1 MIRFARPKPALV
13 QRRARLGKPGAP
25 RAALGPTLVPEAKA
39 HAPETE
45 QSETPTPPEP
55 GLDSAHS
62 TELEPESAHSAELAP
77 DELQH
82 LSAGSGLAG
91 AFPAESSKEEPE
103 HSAPDSFGSEEE
115 RFFSEPHAVDPEATP
130 SADAPRMSG
139 TLAPTV
145 MDAASAFGAIADD
158 EAAITATESPLLQAR
173 QKRLRRAVVAAL
185 GVSTALLLVG
195 ISHRRGDNLQT
206 KSSAA
211 STSVARPSLPLLNPK
226 DPQDPGPEPASL
238 PEPLASGAALTP
250 ENGAPATASGDGS
263 ESARALIQT
272 ARSLLEAGK
281 IREGVAAARRALAAN
296 SSDAE
301 PYILLAAGLQ
311 DLGDWA
317 GAQAVFA
324 ACKDRTHRG
333 PNADCRYF
341 FSRTR

>member
-25 RAALGPTLVPEAKA
+25 RAAIGPSLVPEAKA
-39 HAPETE
+39 HAPEETE
-45 QSETPTPPEP
+45 QPEAPTPPEP
-55 GLDSAHS
+55 VPDSALS
-62 TELEPESAHSAELAP
+62 AELEPDSAHSAELQP
-77 DELQH
+77 L
-82 LSAGSGLAG
+82 LAGSELAT
-91 AFPAESSKEEPE
+91 ALPAEIIDEEPE
-103 HSAPDSFGSEEE
+103 SRPPDSFGSEEE
-115 RFFSEPHAVDPEATP
+115 RFFSEPHAADPEATP

-145 MDAASAFGAIADD
+145 MDAASAFGAVADD
-158 EAAITATESPLLQAR
+158 EAAFTATESPLLQAR
-173 QKRLRRAVVAAL
+173 QKRLRHAVVAAL
-185 GVSTALLLVG
+185 GVSIALLLVG

-211 STSVARPSLPLLNPK
+211 SASVARLSPPQLNPNA
-226 DPQDPGPEPASL
+226 PQGTAPEPAAA
-238 PEPLASGAALTP
+238 PEPLASSAALTP
-250 ENGAPATASGDGS
+250 ENGAPASASIAGS
-263 ESARALIQT
+263 ESARALIQA

-296 SSDAE
+296 SRDAE

-324 ACKDRTHRG
+324 ACKDRTHSG

-341 FSRTR
+341 LNRTH